1 MQLAHN
7 WASWENTKKSYELF
21 ARYVIPRFQDL
32 NVRRET
38 SLEWARVNH
47 EAFIGQARSAVNVR
61 IAQHIEEKGAD
72 NISPEIARNY
82 PGR

>member
-1 MQLAHN
+1 MP
-7 WASWENTKKSYELF
+7 K
-21 ARYVIPRFQDL
+21 FQDL
-32 NVRRET
+32 NVRRDE

-47 EAFIGQARSAVNVR
+47 EAFIGQSRSAVSAR

-72 NISPEIARNY
+72 NISPEVARNY